1 MAPQIKL
8 YLNPPKNNQ
17 FYSNYDHISG
27 SVSLDIGKP
36 VSIKQ
41 INVRFK
47 GFIETVTKLDPIVMR
62 NQAALMT
69 PVQDNK
75 TIHTLV
81 NMSQK
86 VFPPENVLSAIEGD
100 LKPFQLKEGVHEY
113 EFQLPKL
120 PKKPKCLPNHTKG
133 LMTYLDKDHIRLPP
147 SFNNE
152 WKEMLRFDNLD
163 LFFYSFGKILYM
175 VEVQIEL
182 GKPKS
187 WYRPFEKIL
196 TEIQVVE
203 FIPQSKDLTFKLDD
217 KPSKEILE
225 SLKNSNNEQVEKPSG
240 KLKTEKAT
248 VPTNA
253 PLVDVMT
260 QTPDVRVYRST
271 YRIGLPDDDSVMWL
285 EARSSNL
292 RRTFRGDPLFAGG
305 SGKFDS
311 IFIVMMGDSQLIDR
325 LRVVPTRVQL
335 NLLETVT
342 YLSQGIAN
350 QNVSSLKLAEDKIPL
365 EQRGTVLKNS
375 WGRYVQFSAVNP
387 NQSRWECELRLK
399 NHPHLKKLKF
409 NEEDY
414 RHRGNRL
421 YSFKSCSIKRI
432 FSFQLLVD
440 WDIVGFKRQSEIIV
454 DPMQIFADR
463 NRRAQEEALPLYV
476 PPPSYTESTQQ

>member
-17 FYSNYDHISG
+17 FYSNHDRISG
-27 SVSLDIGKP
+27 NVSLDISKP

-47 GFIETVTKLDPIVMR
+47 GFIETATKIDPIVMR
-62 NQAALMT
+62 NQAALMA

-75 TIHTLV
+75 TIHTLINV
-81 NMSQK
+81 NQK

-100 LKPFQLKEGVHEY
+100 LKPFQLKKGVHEY

-120 PKKPKCLPNHTKG
+120 PRKPKCLSNHTKG
-133 LMTYLDKDHIRLPP
+133 LTTYLDKDHIRLPP
-147 SFNNE
+147 SFNNN
-152 WKEMLRFDNLD
+152 WKDMLRFDNLD
-163 LFFYSFGKILYM
+163 LFFYSFGKVLYM

-196 TEIQVVE
+196 KEVQIVE
-203 FIPQSKDLTFKLDD
+203 FIPQAKDLTFKLND
-217 KPSKEILE
+217 KPSKVILD
-225 SLKNSNNEQVEKPSG
+225 SLKGPNEEQEEKPSS
-240 KLKTEKAT
+240 KLKTEKIT
-248 VPTNA
+248 VPTKA

-260 QTPDVRVYRST
+260 QTPNVRVYRST
-271 YRIGLPDDDSVMWL
+271 YRIGLPDDNSVMWL

-292 RRTFRGDPLFAGG
+292 RRTFRGDALFASG
-305 SGKFDS
+305 SGKFDN
-311 IFIVMMGDSQLIDR
+311 IFIVMMGDKELIDR
-325 LRVVPTRVQL
+325 LRVVPTKIQL

-350 QNVSSLKLAEDKIPL
+350 QNVSSLRLAEDKIPL
-365 EQRGTVLKNS
+365 EKRGTVLKNA
-375 WGRYVQFSAVNP
+375 WGRYVQFSAMDP
-387 NQSRWECELRLK
+387 NQSKWECELRLK
-399 NHPHLKKLKF
+399 NHPNLKKLKF

-414 RHRGNRL
+414 KHRGNRL

-454 DPMQIFADR
+454 DPIQIFADR
-463 NRRAQEEALPLYV
+463 GSSFQEESLPLYV
-476 PPPSYTESTQQ
+476 PPPSYTESTQR